1 MISHQTKK
9 NYDPLSKNSANPL
22 SNEIVVML
30 VMLKCRQQRLKEIA
44 RTQHEKILKGD
55 KKREI

>member
-44 RTQHEKILKGD
+44 RTQHEKY
-55 KKREI
+55 